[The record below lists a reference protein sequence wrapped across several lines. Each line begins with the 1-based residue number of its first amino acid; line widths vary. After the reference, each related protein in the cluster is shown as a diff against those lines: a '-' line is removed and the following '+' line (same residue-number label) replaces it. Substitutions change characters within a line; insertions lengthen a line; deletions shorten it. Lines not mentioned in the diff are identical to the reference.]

1 MYTPSLYGTLSLS
14 YSVAIERL
22 SSCRQLQ
29 ALILHNNSI
38 DAIHNIECCR
48 QLWHIDL
55 TGNKVMTSVGHAYM
69 YMYMSMQ
76 MDCMHDV
83 HVQVCKWYHTEGNFT
98 KKFTVSWID
107 QLL

>member
-1 MYTPSLYGTLSLS
+1 MHVYMYTPSLYGTLSPS

-22 SSCRQLQ
+22 SPCRQLQ

-55 TGNKVMTSVGHAYM
+55 TGNKVSRACIHVHINVCMN
-69 YMYMSMQ
+69 MQ
-76 MDCMHDV
+76 MVICIIYIHV
-83 HVQVCKWYHTEGNFT
+83 HMYVNGTA
-98 KKFTVSWID
+98 
-107 QLL
+107 